1 MLKHPF
7 EHQLSSALKQYNYL
21 VQKDYL
27 NNLNCATL
35 YHCNDEQAHI
45 LLFKINKFSAS
56 TTSNFF
62 TYVFNAL
69 ASLKATIGLILEN
82 NNGTLNFYVGLNVT
96 DSATIS
102 SEIFV
107 QGFLATF
114 PDSEIESFSQVDS
127 KNLLA
132 DLFAPDH
139 FSAITSTIV
148 IPNNT
153 DSTVSPILQH
163 LTSLLTAEDY
173 VALFLAEPMC
183 PCENEDLLDTLISL
197 FNTLSQFQQANL
209 NCFKGVAHNKSC
221 TLATNQS
228 SSCSNACTN
237 TDNCSHGTSKSSYT
251 NISPSTTV
259 PLGDSSRTVNI
270 GTTFNHANG
279 ANEGTSHATAKC
291 NTNSCSE
298 GNSES
303 KMNATN
309 LTDNTT
315 IIYSKQNKIAMDA
328 LARLTTLITR
338 LTTNSNNPLFA
349 FNAFFLA
356 PLTSTSIRAGYTY
369 AGLAKDTT
377 LNLEPAFVTTWPS
390 DNCTFLPLLNTL
402 RHLQIPQFNLPHF
415 TKRFNACTSITSAE
429 LLNTFYFPSK
439 TSTLIPS

>member
-7 EHQLSSALKQYNYL
+7 EHQLSSALKQYNYF

-35 YHCNDEQAHI
+35 CHCTDEQDSI

-69 ASLKATIGLILEN
+69 ATLTTTIGFILEN
-82 NNGTLNFYVGLNVT
+82 TNGTLNFYVGLDVA
-96 DSATIS
+96 DSTTIS

-114 PDSEIESFSQVDS
+114 PDSEITSFSQQDS
-127 KNLLA
+127 KNLLS
-132 DLFAPDH
+132 DLLDPDN

-153 DSTVSPILQH
+153 DSTISPILQH
-163 LTSLLTAEDY
+163 LTALLTSENY
-173 VALFLAEPMC
+173 VALFLANPMGL
-183 PCENEDLLDTLISL
+183 CENEDLLDTLTCL

-228 SSCSNACTN
+228 SSCSKSCTN
-237 TDNCSHGTSKSSYT
+237 TDNCSHGSSAAAYT
-251 NISPSTTV
+251 NISPSTSV
-259 PLGDSSRTVNI
+259 PLGDSCRTVNI
-270 GTTFNHANG
+270 STTFNHAASTNQ
-279 ANEGTSHATAKC
+279 GTSHATANC
-291 NTNSCSE
+291 NTIGCSE

-303 KMNATN
+303 KMDATN

-328 LARLTTLITR
+328 LARLTALIAR
-338 LTTNSNNPLFA
+338 LTANSNNPLFS
-349 FNAFFLA
+349 FSAFFLA

-369 AGLAKDTT
+369 AGLAKDPT
-377 LNLEPAFVTTWPS
+377 LNLEPAFVTTWS
-390 DNCTFLPLLNTL
+390 SNHAIYLPLLNNL
-402 RHLQIPQFNLPHF
+402 KHFHIPHFNLPCLSKSF
-415 TKRFNACTSITSAE
+415 KACTPITSTE
-429 LLNTFYFPSK
+429 LLNTFYKPS
-439 TSTLIPS
+439 S